1 MKNPKYFFGFAGCTF
16 RYEGGTKQQ
25 KPEGDKGRMNNME
38 KNERFSEKAHEAL
51 PLVLTVP
58 EAAKQLRVG
67 IGRCDELVRC
77 GRLRSVKIGKR
88 FLIPKS
94 AILDFLGMAD
104 MTEETLA

>member
-1 MKNPKYFFGFAGCTF
+1 
-16 RYEGGTKQQ
+16 
-25 KPEGDKGRMNNME
+25 MNNME

-67 IGRCDELVRC
+67 IGRCYELVRC
-77 GRLRSVKIGKR
+77 GRLRSIKIGKR

-94 AILDFLGMAD
+94 AVFDVLGMSD